1 MKKLISLLLAVI
13 MAVMLVSCDSTK
25 DQDDDPPKVKVEL
38 SRGTIDGDVYKNEYL
53 DFEFTKPESWVYST
67 DEEIASLLNLSVD
80 TILGDKFKDALNT
93 NPSLYDMMV
102 VDSLTST
109 NISVGYEN
117 LSKTFSSNITEKQYV
132 ESLKKQLENVSDMTV
147 VFPDTLEKAMLG
159 NTEFSKAVCTTTV
172 YNTTMNQ
179 IYYLRK
185 VDGYMAY
192 VIVTIPNGYTIAQIE
207 AMFK

>member
-1 MKKLISLLLAVI
+1 
-13 MAVMLVSCDSTK
+13 
-25 DQDDDPPKVKVEL
+25 
-38 SRGTIDGDVYKNEYL
+38 
-53 DFEFTKPESWVYST
+53 
-67 DEEIASLLNLSVD
+67 
-80 TILGDKFKDALNT
+80 
-93 NPSLYDMMV
+93 MV